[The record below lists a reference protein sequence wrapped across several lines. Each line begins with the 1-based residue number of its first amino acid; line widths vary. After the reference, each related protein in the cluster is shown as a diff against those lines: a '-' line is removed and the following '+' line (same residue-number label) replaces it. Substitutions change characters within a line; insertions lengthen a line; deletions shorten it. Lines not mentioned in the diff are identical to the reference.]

1 MARWLCAHLPYFRT
15 ERNQRASP
23 APHEALAIVREVS
36 RTARVVAANP
46 LALARGIEPGMTL
59 TEARALLP
67 TLAATP
73 VNDAAETR
81 ELESLASCAVQL
93 SPRVFLAP
101 PQTLLADVTG
111 CDRALGG
118 EAEMLKLARGIFER
132 QGYTVHCAI
141 CDSATAAYAL
151 ALDGGR
157 ANPVEVGKTQDALK
171 GLPLETLRL
180 DQRSLVNLRA
190 LGLSRAGQL
199 LELPSATLPSRFDET
214 LVQRVRQLRGELPED
229 FPAFTIPE
237 AVSERLEF
245 EGPTDRRDAMMFALR
260 HIATRIADRLDA
272 LGTGASKL
280 EAALVAADGAPMN
293 FSVDV
298 SAPTRDSS
306 SIATLLLGRF
316 NTLDTKDRWFE
327 AIEVSVPQR
336 LPVNSRQQDL
346 FGAARDV
353 FSPGLRGLI
362 DELVGRLGV
371 AAVARPVLQQDPR
384 PENAVAWVPFLER
397 TTQSAAAPMIAPAVI
412 WPSQEMDVDE
422 DEQGLPAIWHEGR
435 RRHNLRV
442 IRGPQRVEFGWW
454 EGERGPPS
462 TGSGQA
468 QDFFEIEDAL
478 GARLFVFKQGKRWY
492 SCGAW

>member
-1 MARWLCAHLPYFRT
+1 M
-15 ERNQRASP
+15 
-23 APHEALAIVREVS
+23 REVS

-67 TLAATP
+67 SLAATP
-73 VNDAAETR
+73 VNDAAESR
-81 ELESLASCAVQL
+81 ELESLAACAVQL

-101 PQTLLADVTG
+101 PQTLIADVTG

-118 EAEMLKLARGIFER
+118 EAEMLKLARSIFER
-132 QGYTVHCAI
+132 QGYTVHCAL
-141 CDSATAAYAL
+141 CDNATAAYAL

-157 ANPVEVGKTQDALK
+157 AHPVESGKTQDALK
-171 GLPLETLRL
+171 GLPLEALRL
-180 DQRSLVNLRA
+180 DARSLVNLRA
-190 LGLSRAGQL
+190 LGLSRAGEL
-199 LELPSATLPSRFDET
+199 LDLPSATLPSRFDEV

-229 FPAFTIPE
+229 FAAFSVPQ

-260 HIATRIADRLDA
+260 HIATRVADRLDA
-272 LGTGASKL
+272 LGTGAARL
-280 EAALVAADGAPMN
+280 EAALIAADGAPMA
-293 FSVDV
+293 FSVEA
-298 SAPTRDSS
+298 SAPTRDAR

-316 NTLDTKDRWFE
+316 DTLDTKDRWFE

-336 LPVNSRQQDL
+336 LPVNARQQDL

-371 AAVARPVLQQDPR
+371 AAVARPVLLPDPR

-397 TTQSAAAPMIAPAVI
+397 GTESANPPMTAPAVL
-412 WPSQEMDVDE
+412 WPAQEMDVDE
-422 DEQGLPAIWHEGR
+422 DAQGLPAQWHEGR
-435 RRHNLRV
+435 RRHELRV

-454 EGERGPPS
+454 EGEFGPR
-462 TGSGQA
+462 
-468 QDFFEIEDAL
+468 DYFEIEDAH
-478 GARLFVFKQGKRWY
+478 GARLFVYRQGKRWY
-492 SCGAW
+492 SCGAY